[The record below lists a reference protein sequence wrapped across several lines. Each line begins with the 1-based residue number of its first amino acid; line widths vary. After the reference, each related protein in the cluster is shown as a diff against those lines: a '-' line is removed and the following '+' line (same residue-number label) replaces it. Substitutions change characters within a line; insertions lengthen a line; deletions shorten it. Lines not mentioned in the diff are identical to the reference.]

1 MIILGIS
8 LLEVL
13 REKKCYREEP
23 NWLQL
28 ADRLDKQ
35 SVKRTFLD
43 RFFRSRLVYYPGAGD
58 DVQPLQLFSRSRAA
72 FGFVYADHD
81 LTRNDVKTLIAP
93 ASGSRLSC
101 LPGYELVASV
111 DLKPWDLVPHGWTS
125 HLTLREVRRSPHAP
139 ETKAEAFA
147 LLSVFRRSSDSGPDE
162 GADGFALLYICSDP
176 VATYDALFCQP
187 ESVARPFCVV
197 LDWEKRT
204 RWDSL
209 GKGKY
214 LERVARRSGVRPNLL
229 LVNDRSGVWEGYQEV
244 WRPDLLPGLSSGY
257 AALFEAVEEPGQ
269 GRRLIS
275 RSRPEK
281 PWWI

>member
-1 MIILGIS
+1 MIIMLGSS
-8 LLEVL
+8 LGGFLE
-13 REKKCYREEP
+13 RKFYPEEP
-23 NWLQL
+23 KWLQL
-28 ADRLDKQ
+28 ADRLDDQ
-35 SVKRTFLD
+35 SVKRTLLD

-58 DVQPLQLFSRSRAA
+58 DGQPLQLFSRSRAA
-72 FGFVYADHD
+72 LGFVYADQN
-81 LTRNDVKTLIAP
+81 LTRNDVQTLMSP
-93 ASGSRLSC
+93 ASGSRLSR

-111 DLKPWDLVPHGWTS
+111 DLKPWDLVPHGWTP
-125 HLTLREVRRSPHAP
+125 HLTLREVRRSLHAP

-147 LLSVFRRSSDSGPDE
+147 LFSVFRRSSDSGPDE

-229 LVNDRSGVWEGYQEV
+229 LVNDTSGVWEGYQEV
-244 WRPDLLPGLSSGY
+244 WRPDLLPDLSSGY
-257 AALFEAVEEPGQ
+257 AALFEAVEEPGRGQ
-269 GRRLIS
+269 KLIS